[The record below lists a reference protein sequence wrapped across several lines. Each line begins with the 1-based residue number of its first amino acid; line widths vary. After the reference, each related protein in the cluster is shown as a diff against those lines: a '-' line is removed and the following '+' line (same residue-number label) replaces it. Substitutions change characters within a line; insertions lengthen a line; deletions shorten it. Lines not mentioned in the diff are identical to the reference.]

1 LIFWSNKVDGT
12 LVSAVHAKK
21 HDAND
26 TADVTLSNKPDG
38 TVVKVG
44 IAANV
49 LANIVAFGE

>member
-12 LVSAVHAKK
+12 LVSDVHAKK

-38 TVVKVG
+38 TVVKVD
-44 IAANV
+44 IVANA